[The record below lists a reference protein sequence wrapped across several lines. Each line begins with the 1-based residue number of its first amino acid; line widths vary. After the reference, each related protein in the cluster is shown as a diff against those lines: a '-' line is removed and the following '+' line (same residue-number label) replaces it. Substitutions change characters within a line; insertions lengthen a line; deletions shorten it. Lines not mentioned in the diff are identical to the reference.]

1 MRSRQPQD
9 SAIVGTWVFFT
20 AVGRAPVTGTVLIV
34 ELRAGLYAALANP
47 VGVFSGDGDPH
58 AV

>member
-1 MRSRQPQD
+1 
-9 SAIVGTWVFFT
+9 VGTWVFFT
-20 AVGRAPVTGTVLIV
+20 AVGRAPVTVTVLIV